1 MILVDGAGG
10 AFPSINHSPWFGV
23 TLADFVMP
31 FFLFLVGVSVALA
44 FKVCFYF
51 LYILPFLFPECLI
64 YVAVVLS
71 SSNYLI
77 MWVQKLAFFFENY
90 TLCCNGFL
98 LCTTYRFPCA
108 ALMLSVIN
116 LPCRKYQT
124 RQLPRRKSCFELWIS
139 SSWACYCKVCFKLD
153 ANYRFLGFL

>member
-51 LYILPFLFPECLI
+51 LYILPFLFPEYLI

-77 MWVQKLAFFFENY
+77 M
-90 TLCCNGFL
+90 
-98 LCTTYRFPCA
+98 
-108 ALMLSVIN
+108 
-116 LPCRKYQT
+116 
-124 RQLPRRKSCFELWIS
+124 
-139 SSWACYCKVCFKLD
+139 
-153 ANYRFLGFL
+153 